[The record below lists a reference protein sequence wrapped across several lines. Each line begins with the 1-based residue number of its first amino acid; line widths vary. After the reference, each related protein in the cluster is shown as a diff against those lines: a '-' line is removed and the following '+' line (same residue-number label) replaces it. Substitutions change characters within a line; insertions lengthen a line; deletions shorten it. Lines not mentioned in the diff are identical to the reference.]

1 MNDFWNPGSFQITAR
16 SGCEI
21 FMDGGGASPPAP
33 IGALAMVTLGAA
45 PNAVTAIRNRATD
58 RTCTVVSEVMC

>member
-21 FMDGGGASPPAP
+21 FIDGGGASLPGPVDAPAAAKQ
-33 IGALAMVTLGAA
+33 GTLTTVLAVSSIDVT
-45 PNAVTAIRNRATD
+45 NRNG
-58 RTCTVVSEVMC
+58 VLLSKFMY